1 MNMSMATP
9 ARWAARTGGAPSS
22 PESTATRSA
31 GPLAAQAPVPA
42 TGWVPALV
50 WVIAAAFV
58 ALELAV
64 SGRYGFL
71 QDELYFIEAGRHL
84 AFGYVDQP
92 PLAPLLT
99 RVTGVLGVSP
109 TAIRIVP
116 ALAGGAVVVLAARFA
131 ALFGAGRFG
140 RVLAALATACAPVV
154 VALGHLGITEP
165 LDLLAWTV
173 VLLCVTTALLRDRP
187 HWWLG
192 GGAVAGIGLEDN
204 NLMLLLLI
212 GLAIGVALSQH
223 RAVLRTRWPW
233 LGAAIAA
240 VIWAPNI
247 AWQAANGWPELAMAS
262 ALHQLN
268 TSVTDYVAGV
278 PVQLLYAGLFVLPL
292 VIAGLVGL
300 WRTPELRFL
309 AITATLLIVYV
320 AAWVPGKVYY
330 SEGTGPAVLA
340 AGAVAAER
348 WIARGGRP
356 GLRRGLLVAAP
367 LVSIAISIQTI
378 LPVVPAADLHA
389 VPNLDTVTTADTYGW
404 PQLTHAVAAQDAAL
418 TRAGQPPT
426 AIFTGNYGEA
436 GALDVL
442 GSADHLPPVLS
453 GQNNYWIWG
462 PGHASDAVV
471 LVVDALGWLRPYFAR
486 CRVLTTY
493 DAPYHVPSDF
503 TDLRIGVC
511 TGPSAGWPALW
522 PHLKHYD

>member
-1 MNMSMATP
+1 M
-9 ARWAARTGGAPSS
+9 
-22 PESTATRSA
+22 
-31 GPLAAQAPVPA
+31 
-42 TGWVPALV
+42 
-50 WVIAAAFV
+50 
-58 ALELAV
+58 
-64 SGRYGFL
+64 
-71 QDELYFIEAGRHL
+71 
-84 AFGYVDQP
+84 
-92 PLAPLLT
+92 
-99 RVTGVLGVSP
+99 
-109 TAIRIVP
+109 
-116 ALAGGAVVVLAARFA
+116 
-131 ALFGAGRFG
+131 
-140 RVLAALATACAPVV
+140 
-154 VALGHLGITEP
+154 
-165 LDLLAWTV
+165 
-173 VLLCVTTALLRDRP
+173 
-187 HWWLG
+187 
-192 GGAVAGIGLEDN
+192 
-204 NLMLLLLI
+204 
-212 GLAIGVALSQH
+212 
-223 RAVLRTRWPW
+223 
-233 LGAAIAA
+233 
-240 VIWAPNI
+240 IWAPNI
-247 AWQAANGWPELAMAS
+247 ASQAARTAGRSWPWRP
-262 ALHQLN
+262 ALRQLN

-418 TRAGQPPT
+418 TRAGQAPT

-436 GALDVL
+436 GALEVL

-471 LVVDALGWLRPYFAR
+471 LVVDALGWLRPHFAR

-493 DAPYHVPSDF
+493 DAPYHVPQRLHRSAD
-503 TDLRIGVC
+503 RRAPPAPQPG
-511 TGPSAGWPALW
+511 GPRYGRTSSTTTERYRRPGGSAGCPGRPAAATARNSGVAAG
-522 PHLKHYD
+522 PGAVAAP